1 MLTVR
6 DPGWLQAYTY
16 TKYTYSQPTI
26 SPQLLQPQESNSLK
40 DQDQGFTFHRF
51 LIFDLAYL

>member
-1 MLTVR
+1 MIEEPWYLEI
-6 DPGWLQAYTY
+6 TY